1 MDEKKFRTIW
11 ELLIQD
17 HNLDEFLKYCT
28 DDIKL
33 ILYPK
38 HAAAGIYDRK
48 SIYNLFEHLSKSFP
62 GWKELI
68 EKVYHDKNNKV
79 FISIAKGNSS
89 TIKDIWDI
97 HMVHYDK
104 NDKIYKVEGRVDTLH
119 LAEGNVGPRI

>member
-48 SIYNLFEHLSKSFP
+48 SIYNLFEHLSKSF
-62 GWKELI
+62 WME
-68 EKVYHDKNNKV
+68 
-79 FISIAKGNSS
+79 
-89 TIKDIWDI
+89 
-97 HMVHYDK
+97 
-104 NDKIYKVEGRVDTLH
+104 
-119 LAEGNVGPRI
+119 RIN